1 MRAFVDRVVA
11 ELDRGRPARDLDLT
25 DEEAKAQ
32 RPLLAEYV
40 PAEYVIKTY
49 LTTLHERTA

>member
-11 ELDRGRPARDLDLT
+11 ELDQGRPARDLDLT

-40 PAEYVIKTY
+40 IKTY